1 MVFLK
6 TERDWRLRKPYLLVF
21 CPFLKTFSITEL
33 GACIEHGVVMR
44 MWFWELILVL
54 KLMEWC
60 GPHFES
66 RLRFITKDLGKTKSQ
81 HHVLFLANI
90 WVCSWRLSVDIGN
103 HAYMRSFAYTFV
115 WFFGFYR
122 ICNHALF
129 LHPVLVSFVRCLPP
143 CLFYFILYLEWFW
156 SSPISLLSHWQT
168 MRWSKVEWSL
178 VCLFYALFWFL
189 ASSVFLCF
197 FWCVWGDEHFNWVK
211 IEQRSPW

>member
-6 TERDWRLRKPYLLVF
+6 TERDWRLRKPYPLVF

-81 HHVLFLANI
+81 HHVLFLANV

-122 ICNHALF
+122 ICIHSLF
-129 LHPVLVSFVRCLPP
+129 LHLVLVSFVRCLPP
-143 CLFYFILYLEWFW
+143 CLFY
-156 SSPISLLSHWQT
+156 
-168 MRWSKVEWSL
+168 
-178 VCLFYALFWFL
+178 ALFLFL